1 MSGSMKPYKW
11 FSGTSGWI
19 HELLAKLPKDMQTK
33 IRSWA
38 LFRPDD
44 INDLYPFP
52 RNRISYPGV
61 ERIKGY
67 RYPAPGSRPKVNV
80 PQSESDDKLYDIKY
94 FDHDTRR
101 RPAEVFSWSPDFKR
115 VALPDSPEP
124 AKLMGSPGNKNP
136 AVLAYDPTGL
146 RSAMS
151 ATNQELEKA
160 LDRAMPN
167 HNVRYAWQAEEEQIV
182 KDCEAKGLP
191 VPPGK
196 RAKFAVPAMATQR
209 RW

>member
-1 MSGSMKPYKW
+1 MYFAINMRNW
-11 FSGTSGWI
+11 FEATC
-19 HELLAKLPKDMQTK
+19 T
-33 IRSWA
+33 
-38 LFRPDD
+38 F
-44 INDLYPFP
+44 
-52 RNRISYPGV
+52 SYPG
-61 ERIKGY
+61 RSSQWKL
-67 RYPAPGSRPKVNV
+67 APVKLTSLPIVSGWLVLPECQTVPISSRLDIWPVASARGCVLPPFLLSAHAPSLSPSVSRHV
-80 PQSESDDKLYDIKY
+80 PSV
-94 FDHDTRR
+94 HTPR
-101 RPAEVFSWSPDFKR
+101 
-115 VALPDSPEP
+115 
-124 AKLMGSPGNKNP
+124 SPGNKNP

>member
-1 MSGSMKPYKW
+1 MHVFLSRPLFSMEV
-11 FSGTSGWI
+11 GTREAYVPPHRLRMACAPRVSDRPDLLSPRHLACGI
-19 HELLAKLPKDMQTK
+19 SPGVCATTLLAFSAPSLSPSVS
-33 IRSWA
+33 RHVPSVHS
-38 LFRPDD
+38 
-44 INDLYPFP
+44 P
-52 RNRISYPGV
+52 R
-61 ERIKGY
+61 
-67 RYPAPGSRPKVNV
+67 
-80 PQSESDDKLYDIKY
+80 
-94 FDHDTRR
+94 
-101 RPAEVFSWSPDFKR
+101 
-115 VALPDSPEP
+115 
-124 AKLMGSPGNKNP
+124 SPGNKNP

>member
-1 MSGSMKPYKW
+1 MKPYKW
-11 FSGTSGWI
+11 FPGTSGWV
-19 HELLAKLPKDMQTK
+19 HEVLNKLPVNMRTK
-33 IRSWA
+33 LRSLA

-61 ERIKGY
+61 ERIKGF
-67 RYPAPGSRPKVNV
+67 RYPAPGSRGKVNV
-80 PQSESDDKLYDIKY
+80 PQSESDDRLYDIKY

-101 RPAEVFSWSPDFKR
+101 RPQEIYSWTPDFKR
-115 VALPDSPEP
+115 VAQAESPEP

-151 ATNQELEKA
+151 ATNQELQKA
-160 LDRAMPN
+160 LDKAMPD
-167 HNVRYAWQAEEEQIV
+167 HQVQYAWQGDEEAII
-182 KDCEAKGLP
+182 KKCEVNGLP

-196 RAKFAVPAMATQR
+196 RAKFNIPVMSLQK